1 MDKTSCI
8 SKNKQYRDSVFRH
21 YFKDKTR
28 LLSLCNAVLNT
39 NFTDTGELEIKN
51 LSETFFNGQKND
63 IGCTIGGKF
72 LVLIEHQTTVNEN
85 MPYRCLSYVAEI
97 FGNLID
103 RKRAIYQQS
112 MVRFPAPE
120 FIVLYNGED
129 DEPLKKEMRLSDAFY
144 LETCSLEL
152 IVTAYNI
159 NYGISQPL
167 LETCEYLH
175 DYSFFVGKV
184 KEGKSRGLTTD
195 EAIKNAVQNCIECGI
210 MRNYLNEYAEEVFH
224 MAIDEWNIDD
234 AKFYWQEEAMKKG
247 IDKGQ
252 EEGKSSMVL
261 ELLKAKQP
269 LSLISQVSK
278 YSVERIAEIGRL
290 NGIPLPN

>member
-1 MDKTSCI
+1 M
-8 SKNKQYRDSVFRH
+8 
-21 YFKDKTR
+21 
-28 LLSLCNAVLNT
+28 
-39 NFTDTGELEIKN
+39 
-51 LSETFFNGQKND
+51 
-63 IGCTIGGKF
+63 
-72 LVLIEHQTTVNEN
+72 LI
-85 MPYRCLSYVAEI
+85 
-97 FGNLID
+97 F
-103 RKRAIYQQS
+103 
-112 MVRFPAPE
+112 
-120 FIVLYNGED
+120 
-129 DEPLKKEMRLSDAFY
+129 LKKQVNLWTKHHVY
-144 LETCSLEL
+144 QKT
-152 IVTAYNI
+152 N
-159 NYGISQPL
+159 
-167 LETCEYLH
+167 
-175 DYSFFVGKV
+175 K
-184 KEGKSRGLTTD
+184 TTD